1 MNRREL
7 LRRLVLDS
15 ICNDYEN
22 VDQIILREVA
32 EQGIKC
38 GLTIERS
45 EVVEA
50 LTGLIGDGLAT
61 AYDLSVQPPLS
72 QVYQGVPPLDVV
84 EDDYK
89 IYFYITKK
97 GRDFQVSD
105 ETWWPFDDDG
115 NLRQNWRLDLAQ

>member
-7 LRRLVLDS
+7 VRRLVLDS

-50 LTGLIGDGLAT
+50 LAGLIGDGLAT
-61 AYDLSVQPPLS
+61 AHDLSVRPPLS
-72 QVYQGVPPLDVV
+72 QVFQGVSPLDVV
-84 EDDYK
+84 AEDCR
-89 IYFYITKK
+89 IYFYITRK
-97 GRDFQVSD
+97 GRDFQASD
-105 ETWWPFDDDG
+105 ETWWPFDEEG